1 MDYKC
6 SLCSFV
12 CDWEDLCVEHMKKE
26 HVRWRSEGGGGKN
39 YNTNVDNYLLPDRS
53 QRSSLCFCR
62 TIRRIKFLKGRGKS
76 KRNAGPSRGT
86 TPYTNPQ
93 WMDNLRQHFFNL
105 IVEKCSQ
112 VTRNSVSDN
121 IDIQVCMLLF

>member
-39 YNTNVDNYLLPDRS
+39 YNNNVDNYLLHDRS
-53 QRSSLCFCR
+53 QRSSQCCCR

-76 KRNAGPSRGT
+76 KRNCWFLERNHPIHQTSVDG
-86 TPYTNPQ
+86 Q
-93 WMDNLRQHFFNL
+93 
-105 IVEKCSQ
+105 SQ
-112 VTRNSVSDN
+112 TAFLKSYCGEVFSSH
-121 IDIQVCMLLF
+121 QK